1 MRILVADDHELFL
14 KGLEFILRD
23 NFPGVEL
30 VFAHNYPEIF
40 KIIEKETDFNL
51 IMTDLAMPGGR
62 WSEAFEKIHAL
73 LPETPIA
80 VLSAVLTRKS
90 CKKPLNIGVLRLYSE
105 NFGQCGDY
113 QCCKPDYVRAAFI
126 FRRNCW
132 TIG

>member
-51 IMTDLAMPGGR
+51 IMTDLAMPAAVGL
-62 WSEAFEKIHAL
+62 KL
-73 LPETPIA
+73 LKKSMPCC
-80 VLSAVLTRKS
+80 RK
-90 CKKPLNIGVLRLYSE
+90 
-105 NFGQCGDY
+105 
-113 QCCKPDYVRAAFI
+113 
-126 FRRNCW
+126 RR
-132 TIG
+132 

>member
-80 VLSAVLTRKS
+80 VLSAVFDKEIVQKTID
-90 CKKPLNIGVLRLYSE
+90 IGVSGYIPDYFGRRLYSAGIA
-105 NFGQCGDY
+105 GQPAETGICLPAG
-113 QCCKPDYVRAAFI
+113 R
-126 FRRNCW
+126 
-132 TIG
+132 

>member
-14 KGLEFILRD
+14 NGLEFILRD

-80 VLSAVLTRKS
+80 VLSAVFAKESVQKTID
-90 CKKPLNIGVLRLYSE
+90 IGVS
-105 NFGQCGDY
+105 G
-113 QCCKPDYVRAAFI
+113 
-126 FRRNCW
+126 
-132 TIG
+132 

>member
-62 WSEAFEKIHAL
+62 WSEAFEKNPCLVAGN
-73 LPETPIA
+73 A
-80 VLSAVLTRKS
+80 DS
-90 CKKPLNIGVLRLYSE
+90 
-105 NFGQCGDY
+105 
-113 QCCKPDYVRAAFI
+113 RA
-126 FRRNCW
+126 FRCF
-132 TIG
+132 

>member
-62 WSEAFEKIHAL
+62 WSEAFPL
-73 LPETPIA
+73 F
-80 VLSAVLTRKS
+80 LTRKS
-90 CKKPLNIGVLRLYSE
+90 CKKPLISVS
-105 NFGQCGDY
+105 
-113 QCCKPDYVRAAFI
+113 PAI
-126 FRRNCW
+126 FRKLRPMR
-132 TIG
+132 